1 MIPLVIIRRPFV
13 FFYILAIKRLY
24 IFVRPINL
32 KKKKRRKVIRE
43 KKKNEIKNRRVY
55 F

>member
-32 KKKKRRKVIRE
+32 KKKKKKESNKRE
-43 KKKNEIKNRRVY
+43 KEE
-55 F
+55 